1 MSDTIQDAPL
11 LVILGAT
18 AVGKTALSLKL
29 AQTLGG
35 EIVSADSRN
44 LYKGMDIGT
53 AKPTPEER
61 QHIPH
66 HLIDIVD
73 PDQTVAA
80 AEYQDMAKRAIQDIQ
95 GRGRLPMLVGGT
107 GQYITALLEGWSAPR
122 IPPNPELRSALEQFA
137 HENGLEALYQR
148 LIELDPDAASI
159 IDWQNLRRVIRAL
172 EVTILTNI
180 PFSQQRTK
188 NPPSY
193 KTMVI
198 GLRMEREQL
207 FKRADVRLDDMIRRG
222 FVEEVRG
229 LLEHG
234 YAPSL
239 PSMSGLGYAQI
250 SRYLTGEFDLEAAVT
265 ETKRATRAFIRRQ
278 ETWFRQHDYQTMW
291 YNSNSIDIVEL
302 TATIRQWRSSV
313 EW

>member
-1 MSDTIQDAPL
+1 M

-18 AVGKTALSLKL
+18 AVGKTTLSLKL
-29 AQTLGG
+29 AQTLKG

-44 LYKGMDIGT
+44 LYRGMDIGT

-61 QHIPH
+61 RQIRH

-80 AEYQDMAKRAIQDIQ
+80 AEYQDMAKRAIQNIQ
-95 GRGRLPMLVGGT
+95 ERGRLPMLVGGT

-122 IPPNPELRSALEQFA
+122 IPPNPELRSELEQFA

-148 LIELDPDAASI
+148 LTELDPDAASI

-188 NPPSY
+188 NPPLY

-207 FKRADVRLDDMIRRG
+207 FKRADERVDDMIRRG
-222 FVEEVRG
+222 FVEEVRRM
-229 LLEHG
+229 LEHG

-250 SRYLTGEFDLEAAVT
+250 SRYLNGEFDLETATA

-278 ETWFRQHDYQTMW
+278 ETWFRQHDHQTMW
-291 YNSNSIDIVEL
+291 YNSDSIDIVGL
-302 TATIRQWRSSV
+302 TTTIRQWYSSV
-313 EW
+313 E